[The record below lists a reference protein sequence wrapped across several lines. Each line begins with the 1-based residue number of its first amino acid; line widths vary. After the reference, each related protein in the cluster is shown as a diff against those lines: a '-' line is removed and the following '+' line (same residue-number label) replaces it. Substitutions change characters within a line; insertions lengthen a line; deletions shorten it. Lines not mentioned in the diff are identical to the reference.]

1 MLFSLGLKA
10 TIKGLQEPF
19 MRKQSKS
26 SCRYPNVIA
35 VDGIVQHMRLL
46 ILRPGQ
52 LKFCVMPLVS
62 VLPQQVIRKHGIQES
77 SSNNPS
83 KQKAC
88 QQSVEPTVKR
98 KGAKDAIKALTS
110 KLQSMSPR
118 AFMRKQA
125 KAHVD
130 TPTCARQLMYSS
142 THGTCDIE
150 ARDINNSCNATP
162 VLVLHTS
169 HGVKTSPSNDTGD
182 KNHGILGSS
191 SLLMNRVPRWGQV
204 SSPASFRKHGKEE
217 SSSNNPSKQKA
228 CQQSVEPTVKRK
240 GAKDAIKALTSKLQS
255 MSPRAFMRKQAKAHV
270 NTPTCARQLMY
281 SSTHGTCDI
290 EARDINNSCNATP
303 VSVLHTSHGVNTSPS
318 DVTRDKNLGIS
329 GSSYLLM
336 NRVPRWGQV
345 SSPASFRKHGKEES
359 SSNFPSKQKACQQSV
374 EPTVKRKGAKDAIK
388 ALTSKVL
395 HSSHGVNTSPSDDTG
410 DKNCGI
416 SGSSSLLMNR
426 VPRWGQV
433 SSPASFRKHGKE
445 ESSSNN
451 PSKQKACQQSVEP
464 TVKRKGAKDAIKA
477 LTSKLQSMSPRAFMR
492 KQAKAHVDTPTCARQ
507 LMYSSTHGTCDIEA
521 RDINNS
527 CNATPIPFLHTS
539 HGVNTSPSDDTRDKN
554 QESSSNNPSKQK
566 ACQQSVE
573 PTVKRKGAKDA
584 IKALTSKLQS
594 MSPRAFMR
602 KHAKAH
608 VDTPTSARQLMYS
621 YQIIYDVIVWIF
633 LQLQSMSPRAFMR
646 KHAKAHVDTPT
657 SARQLMYSS
666 THGTCDIEAR
676 DINNLCKATPVP
688 VLHIS
693 HGVNTSPFDDTRD
706 KNRGISGSSSL
717 LMNRVPRW
725 GQVSSPASFRKNGI
739 EESSSNNP
747 SKQKA
752 CQQSVEPTVKRKGAK
767 DATKAL
773 TSNVLQSMSPRAFM
787 RKQAKAHVDTPTCAR
802 QLMYSSTHGTCDI
815 EARDIN
821 NSCNATLVLVLHTSH
836 GVNTSP
842 SDDTGDKNRRILGSS
857 SLLMNRVPRWG
868 QVSSPASFRKHGKEE
883 SSSNNP
889 SKQKACQQSVEPTV
903 KRKGAKDAIKALTS
917 KLQSMSPRAFMR
929 KQAKAHVDTPTCARQ
944 LMYSS
949 THGTCNIEARDINNS
964 GNATPVPV
972 LHTSHGVNTSPSDE
986 LVVRSTLT
994 EQVKQIQEWMEQYRP
1009 VRNSFGKERQ
1019 RGGGKITNKKYTNIT
1034 MLMATSTRYS
1044 FKSKANS

>member
-1 MLFSLGLKA
+1 MHGIEESSANNPSKQKA
-10 TIKGLQEPF
+10 CQQNVEPTIKRKGAKDAIKALTSKLQSMSPRAF
-19 MRKQSKS
+19 MRKQAKAHVDTPTCARQLMYS
-26 SCRYPNVIA
+26 STHETCDIEARDIN
-35 VDGIVQHMRLL
+35 
-46 ILRPGQ
+46 ILCNATP
-52 LKFCVMPLVS
+52 VS
-62 VLPQQVIRKHGIQES
+62 VLHTSHGVNTSPSDDTGDKNRGISGSSSLLMNRVPRWGHVSCPASFRKHGIEES

-182 KNHGILGSS
+182 KNRGILGSS

-204 SSPASFRKHGKEE
+204 SCPASFRKHGIEE
-217 SSSNNPSKQKA
+217 SSSNNLSKQKA
-228 CQQSVEPTVKRK
+228 CQQSVEPTVKHK

-270 NTPTCARQLMY
+270 DTPTCARQLMY

-303 VSVLHTSHGVNTSPS
+303 VPVLHT
-318 DVTRDKNLGIS
+318 
-329 GSSYLLM
+329 
-336 NRVPRWGQV
+336 
-345 SSPASFRKHGKEES
+345 
-359 SSNFPSKQKACQQSV
+359 
-374 EPTVKRKGAKDAIK
+374 
-388 ALTSKVL
+388 
-395 HSSHGVNTSPSDDTG
+395 SHGVNTSPSDDTG

-451 PSKQKACQQSVEP
+451 PSKQKTCQQSFEP

-527 CNATPIPFLHTS
+527 CNATP
-539 HGVNTSPSDDTRDKN
+539 
-554 QESSSNNPSKQK
+554 
-566 ACQQSVE
+566 
-573 PTVKRKGAKDA
+573 
-584 IKALTSKLQS
+584 
-594 MSPRAFMR
+594 
-602 KHAKAH
+602 
-608 VDTPTSARQLMYS
+608 
-621 YQIIYDVIVWIF
+621 
-633 LQLQSMSPRAFMR
+633 
-646 KHAKAHVDTPT
+646 
-657 SARQLMYSS
+657 
-666 THGTCDIEAR
+666 
-676 DINNLCKATPVP
+676 
-688 VLHIS
+688 
-693 HGVNTSPFDDTRD
+693 
-706 KNRGISGSSSL
+706 
-717 LMNRVPRW
+717 
-725 GQVSSPASFRKNGI
+725 
-739 EESSSNNP
+739 
-747 SKQKA
+747 
-752 CQQSVEPTVKRKGAK
+752 
-767 DATKAL
+767 
-773 TSNVLQSMSPRAFM
+773 
-787 RKQAKAHVDTPTCAR
+787 
-802 QLMYSSTHGTCDI
+802 
-815 EARDIN
+815 
-821 NSCNATLVLVLHTSH
+821 
-836 GVNTSP
+836 
-842 SDDTGDKNRRILGSS
+842 
-857 SLLMNRVPRWG
+857 
-868 QVSSPASFRKHGKEE
+868 
-883 SSSNNP
+883 
-889 SKQKACQQSVEPTV
+889 
-903 KRKGAKDAIKALTS
+903 
-917 KLQSMSPRAFMR
+917 
-929 KQAKAHVDTPTCARQ
+929 
-944 LMYSS
+944 
-949 THGTCNIEARDINNS
+949 
-964 GNATPVPV
+964 VPV

-1009 VRNSFGKERQ
+1009 DVYITFVMLPTVRNSFGKERQ